1 MQSPYNAH
9 MDSLASILPRVLHKR
24 GLHGHATAAL
34 VTHKTTEWLRAAL
47 PAFATHLHV
56 DTFNDGVLT
65 ICSGHSIAAQE
76 CMPLLPGLKEFLL
89 RECKGSA
96 VRDVRLVR
104 SRKRQEPLQK
114 P

>member
-1 MQSPYNAH
+1 

-34 VTHKTTEWLRAAL
+34 ATHKATEWLHAAL
-47 PAFATHLHV
+47 PSFASQLHV
-56 DTFNDGVLT
+56 DTFKDGVLT
-65 ICSGHSIAAQE
+65 ISTTHSIAAQE

-96 VRDVRLVR
+96 VREVRMVR
-104 SRKRQEPLQK
+104 ARGRKANEGNNAIK
-114 P
+114 ENEG